1 MADLR
6 NNFVGIKS
14 PNPFWLA
21 SAPPTDKE
29 YNVERAFKAGWGG
42 VVWKTL
48 GEAGP
53 PVVNVNGPRYGAIWA
68 GDRRL
73 MGFNNIELITDRD
86 LQKNLREIKA
96 VKMRWPDRAVI
107 ASIMVPCEEE
117 SWKAILPLV
126 EETGADGIELNFG
139 CPHGMSERG
148 MGAAVGQVPE
158 YVEMVVRWCKQYSR
172 MPVITKL
179 TPNVTDVR
187 KPARAAKNGGT
198 DAVSLINTINSIT
211 NVDLDLMAPMPTID
225 GKGSHGGY
233 CGPAAKP
240 IALHMVAEIARDRET
255 AGLPISGI
263 GGITTWRDAAEFMAL
278 GSGNVQVCTAAM
290 VYGFKIVEE
299 MISGLSNWMDE
310 KGYATLD
317 DFVGKASR
325 NVTDWQY
332 LNLEYITKARIDQDL
347 CIKCGRCHIAC
358 EDTSHQA
365 IMKEKDGRRHFEVMD
380 DECVGCNL
388 CVNVCPVEDCIT
400 MEQLAPGMIDE
411 RTGRVVT
418 GKYANWTTHPNNPM
432 RKEPMG
438 DAGIVEPAE

>member
-96 VKMRWPDRAVI
+96 VKMRWPDRAVV
-107 ASIMVPCEEE
+107 ASIMVPCEEDA
-117 SWKAILPLV
+117 WKSILPLV
-126 EETGADGIELNFG
+126 EETGCDGIELNFG

-187 KPARAAKNGGT
+187 RPARAAKNGGT

-240 IALHMVAEIARDRET
+240 IALHMVAEIARDPET
-255 AGLPISGI
+255 YGLPISGI

-278 GSGNVQVCTAAM
+278 GAGNVQVCTAAM

-299 MISGLSNWMDE
+299 MISGLGNWMDE

-317 DFVGKASR
+317 DFAGRAVR
-325 NVTDWQY
+325 NVSDWQY

-365 IMKEKDGRRHFEVMD
+365 ITKEKNGVRYFEVMD
-380 DECVGCNL
+380 NECVGCNL

-400 MEQLAPGMIDE
+400 MEQLPPGSIDE

-418 GKYANWTTHPNNPM
+418 GTYANWTTHPNNPM
-432 RKEPMG
+432 RK
-438 DAGIVEPAE
+438 DVVEPAE